1 MHISISILFST
12 FTTLKIAVNT
22 RFLLK
27 NQLEGIGTFTHE
39 TLRRMVLAHPEHE
52 FIFIFDRSFDED
64 YIYASNVTP
73 VVAYPQ
79 ARHPFLYIA
88 YFQYAIPYILNRH
101 RADVFLS
108 PDGYLTLRS
117 HVPQLQVIH
126 DLSFEHYPNDISKA
140 GSWYY
145 RKYFPQFARKAARI
159 ATVSQYSKND
169 IVNRYGIAAE
179 KIDVVYNGASE
190 NFLPARDDLKQF
202 VRRKFVQDHAYF
214 IYVGAIQP
222 RKNIVN
228 LLKAFDAFRANHDSG
243 IKLVM
248 VGRKAWKTA
257 AVEHT
262 YEQMR
267 FKEDVVF
274 TGRVSN
280 EELAAL
286 LSGALALTYV
296 SYFEGFGIPIL
307 EAMCCDAP
315 VICSGITSMPEVGG
329 DAALYV
335 DPFSAERICEAMLT
349 VAKNPVKREQ
359 MIAAGRLQRNRFS
372 WDKTAAALWSSME
385 SVFEREG

>member
-1 MHISISILFST
+1 VR
-12 FTTLKIAVNT
+12 IAVNT

-27 NQLEGIGTFTHE
+27 DKLEGIGTFTHE
-39 TLRRMVLAHPEHE
+39 TLRRMVHSHPEQE
-52 FIFIFDRSFDED
+52 FIFIFDRPFDEE
-64 YIYASNVTP
+64 YIYGSNVTP

-79 ARHPFLYIA
+79 ARHPFLYIP
-88 YFQYAIPYILNRH
+88 YFQYTIPYLLAKY

-117 HVPQLQVIH
+117 VIPQVQVIH

-145 RKYFPQFARKAARI
+145 RHYFPKFARKAARI
-159 ATVSQYSKND
+159 ATVSQFSKED
-169 IVNRYGIAAE
+169 IITRYNIAPE
-179 KIDVVYNGASE
+179 KVDVVYNGASE
-190 NFLPARDDLKQF
+190 NFVPAREELKQF
-202 VRRKFVQDHAYF
+202 VRRKFVHDHAYF

-228 LLKAFDAFRANHDSG
+228 LLKAFDAFRERHPSG

-248 VGRKAWKTA
+248 VGRKAWKTS
-257 AVEHT
+257 AVEEA

-280 EELAAL
+280 EELCAL

-307 EAMCCDAP
+307 EAMCCDTP

-335 DPFSAERICEAMLT
+335 DPFSVDSICEAMLK
-349 VAKNPVKREQ
+349 VARDPQYREQ
-359 MIAAGRLQRNRFS
+359 MIAAGRLQRTRFS
-372 WDKTAAALWSSME
+372 WDKTSLALWNVLE
-385 SVFEREG
+385 SIIRQ